1 MSYPVQESL
10 DTLEGRDAILRDP
23 DIFKRWA
30 YVKNVQF
37 NKLNCKVLTLGQ
49 ENLKHEYS
57 LGDEWIG
64 NSLVG
69 NGLRVLVAERKK
81 KERANNVFLQ
91 LRKPIVYWDEP
102 KEM

>member
-1 MSYPVQESL
+1 M
-10 DTLEGRDAILRDP
+10 
-23 DIFKRWA
+23 
-30 YVKNVQF
+30 KNVQF

-64 NSLVG
+64 NSLMG

-81 KERANNVFLQ
+81 KKERDNNVLLQ
-91 LRKPIVYWDEP
+91 LRKPNVYWDEP